1 MVINRKKKLTNL
13 DMAIVISIRLQEK
26 SQMSQEHNTVA
37 DQKFAE
43 FKRQCQEMPQN
54 TLELMKTY
62 LQTMIESANAHSLRC
77 ANAVFSY
84 PTRGG
89 ENDGNPALQA
99 ILSIL
104 PGHKLCVK
112 ENEYTKARA
121 IWLCEDYRVV
131 WSKKTAENVLSEA
144 LQIVEAELEAR
155 KQPAKPKALATAHY
169 VASSTEAPKVGQ
181 IMSKKNPDGTKTTIV
196 FYEGAEY
203 ANAMDWM
210 SKAFNNSGKCVPSVQ
225 IYKQPSSVVSTPRP
239 TRYVPPN
246 GRGSFGQYV

>member
-1 MVINRKKKLTNL
+1 
-13 DMAIVISIRLQEK
+13 MAMDISISLQEK
-26 SQMSQEHNTVA
+26 SQMSQEHNNTVA
-37 DQKFAE
+37 ARLAE

-54 TLELMKTY
+54 TLELTKTY
-62 LQTMIESANAHSLRC
+62 LEDMIHAAEKTSIRSANAT
-77 ANAVFSY
+77 FSY
-84 PTRGG
+84 PPRGG

-104 PGHKLCVK
+104 PGHKLCVS

-131 WSKKTAENVLSEA
+131 WSKITAENVLDDA
-144 LQIVEAELEAR
+144 LQIVEAELERR
-155 KQPAKPKALATAHY
+155 KQPLKPKALATAHY

-210 SKAFNNSGKCVPSVQ
+210 SKAFNNSGKSISSEQ
-225 IYKQPSSVVSTPRP
+225 ICKKPTSSVGSTPRP
-239 TRYVPPN
+239 KRYVPPN